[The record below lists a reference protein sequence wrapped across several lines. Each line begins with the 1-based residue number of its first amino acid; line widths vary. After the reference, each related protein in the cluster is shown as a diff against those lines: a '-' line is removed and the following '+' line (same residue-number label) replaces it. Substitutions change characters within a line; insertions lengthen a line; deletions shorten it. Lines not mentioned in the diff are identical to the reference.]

1 MSRINKTKREFL
13 RENEITGM
21 FTRDQIK
28 LLEKHDT
35 EDDPY
40 SSGKYPW
47 SCSNLLKLFLVEKG
61 DDYIEK
67 QEMLVK
73 EKRKEYTQ
81 RAFNKIVRE
90 LNTISTMS
98 DLKNWGNTFAKEY
111 VRDIHEYEKE
121 LREEYKRKLNEL
133 GNKGKRIRIVKRLQL
148 FLVGVMILIRLLK
161 Y

>member
-28 LLEKHDT
+28 LLERHDT
-35 EDDPY
+35 GDDPY
-40 SSGKYPW
+40 SSGEYPW
-47 SCSNLLKLFLVEKG
+47 CCSNALKLFLVEKG

-67 QEMLVK
+67 QEILVK

-111 VRDIHEYEKE
+111 VRDIPEFRDE
-121 LREEYKRKLNEL
+121 LGQEYKRKLSEL
-133 GNKGKRIRIVKRLQL
+133 GDT
-148 FLVGVMILIRLLK
+148 
-161 Y
+161 

>member
-35 EDDPY
+35 GDDPY
-40 SSGKYPW
+40 SSSKYPW
-47 SCSNLLKLFLVEKG
+47 ACSNHLKLFLVEKG

-111 VRDIHEYEKE
+111 VRDIPEFRDE
-121 LREEYKRKLNEL
+121 LGQEYKRRKSEI
-133 GNKGKRIRIVKRLQL
+133 GDT
-148 FLVGVMILIRLLK
+148 
-161 Y
+161 

>member
-28 LLEKHDT
+28 LLERHDT
-35 EDDPY
+35 GDDPY
-40 SSGKYPW
+40 SSGQYPW
-47 SCSNLLKLFLVEKG
+47 CCSNLLKLFLVEKG
-61 DDYIEK
+61 DDYIKK

-111 VRDIHEYEKE
+111 VRDIPEFRDE
-121 LREEYKRKLNEL
+121 LGQEYKRRKSEI
-133 GNKGKRIRIVKRLQL
+133 GDT
-148 FLVGVMILIRLLK
+148 
-161 Y
+161 

>member
-28 LLEKHDT
+28 LLERHDT
-35 EDDPY
+35 GDDPY
-40 SSGKYPW
+40 SSGEYPW

-111 VRDIHEYEKE
+111 VRDIPEFRDE
-121 LREEYKRKLNEL
+121 LKQEYKRRKSEISNT
-133 GNKGKRIRIVKRLQL
+133 
-148 FLVGVMILIRLLK
+148 
-161 Y
+161 

>member
-28 LLEKHDT
+28 LLERHDT
-35 EDDPY
+35 GDDPY
-40 SSGKYPW
+40 SSGEYPW
-47 SCSNLLKLFLVEKG
+47 CCSNALKLFLVEKG
-61 DDYIEK
+61 DDYIKK

-111 VRDIHEYEKE
+111 VRDIPEFRDE
-121 LREEYKRKLNEL
+121 LGQEYKRKLSEL
-133 GNKGKRIRIVKRLQL
+133 GDT
-148 FLVGVMILIRLLK
+148 
-161 Y
+161 

>member
-28 LLEKHDT
+28 LLERHDT
-35 EDDPY
+35 GDDPY
-40 SSGKYPW
+40 SSGQYPW
-47 SCSNLLKLFLVEKG
+47 CCSNALKLFLVEKG
-61 DDYIEK
+61 DDYIKK

-90 LNTISTMS
+90 LNTITTKS
-98 DLKNWGNTFAKEY
+98 DLENWGNTFAKEY
-111 VRDIHEYEKE
+111 VRDIPEFRDE
-121 LREEYKRKLNEL
+121 LGQEYKRKLSEL
-133 GNKGKRIRIVKRLQL
+133 GDI
-148 FLVGVMILIRLLK
+148 
-161 Y
+161 

>member
-35 EDDPY
+35 GNDPY
-40 SSGKYPW
+40 SSGEYPW

-98 DLKNWGNTFAKEY
+98 DLENWGNTFAKEY
-111 VRDIHEYEKE
+111 VRDIPEFRDE
-121 LREEYKRKLNEL
+121 LGQEYKRRKSEI
-133 GNKGKRIRIVKRLQL
+133 GDT
-148 FLVGVMILIRLLK
+148 
-161 Y
+161 

>member
-28 LLEKHDT
+28 LLERHDT
-35 EDDPY
+35 GNDPY
-40 SSGKYPW
+40 SSGEYPW
-47 SCSNLLKLFLVEKG
+47 SCSNHLKLFLVEKG
-61 DDYIEK
+61 DDYIKK

-90 LNTISTMS
+90 LNTITTKS
-98 DLKNWGNTFAKEY
+98 DLENWGNTFAQEY
-111 VRDIHEYEKE
+111 VRDIPEFRDE
-121 LREEYKRKLNEL
+121 LGQEYKRKLSEL
-133 GNKGKRIRIVKRLQL
+133 GDI
-148 FLVGVMILIRLLK
+148 
-161 Y
+161 

>member
-28 LLEKHDT
+28 LLERHDT
-35 EDDPY
+35 GDDPY
-40 SSGKYPW
+40 SSGQYPW
-47 SCSNLLKLFLVEKG
+47 CCSNALKLILVEKG

-73 EKRKEYTQ
+73 ERRKEYTQ

-90 LNTISTMS
+90 LNTITTKS
-98 DLKNWGNTFAKEY
+98 DLENWGNTFAQEY
-111 VRDIHEYEKE
+111 VRDIPEFRDE
-121 LREEYKRKLNEL
+121 LKQEYKRRKSEISNT
-133 GNKGKRIRIVKRLQL
+133 
-148 FLVGVMILIRLLK
+148 
-161 Y
+161 

>member
-28 LLEKHDT
+28 LLERHDT
-35 EDDPY
+35 GDDPY
-40 SSGKYPW
+40 SSGEYPW
-47 SCSNLLKLFLVEKG
+47 CCSNLLKLFLVEKG
-61 DDYIEK
+61 DDYIKK
-67 QEMLVK
+67 QEILVK

-90 LNTISTMS
+90 LNTINTMS

-111 VRDIHEYEKE
+111 VRDIPEFRDE
-121 LREEYKRKLNEL
+121 LGQEYKRKLSEL
-133 GNKGKRIRIVKRLQL
+133 GDT
-148 FLVGVMILIRLLK
+148 
-161 Y
+161 